1 MSQISCCRYT
11 DTIDINI
18 VFQLLSCVQ
27 IFVTPWTA
35 ACKPS
40 LSFTISRS
48 LLKLM
53 STELV
58 MLSNRLILCW
68 PPSFPASGSFPMS
81 WLFASGGRYWSFTFS
96 ISPSSEYSGLISFRI
111 DWFDPMDCSR
121 PGSFVHELSWQEY
134 WSGLTFLPPGDLPDP
149 GVEAASPVSTA
160 LQVDSSLLSQQGSPD
175 KNINTVLLLPSR
187 SLKSF
192 SSQEHRLWKWWLIH
206 HRLF

>member
-58 MLSNRLILCW
+58 MPSNRLILCW

-96 ISPSSEYSGLISFRI
+96 ISPFSEYSGLISFRI
-111 DWFDPMDCSR
+111 GWFDPIDCSQ

-149 GVEAASPVSTA
+149 GIEAASPVSPA
-160 LQVDSSLLSQQGSPD
+160 LQVDSSLLSHQGRPD
-175 KNINTVLLLPSR
+175 KNIHT
-187 SLKSF
+187 LKSF